1 MAGQLRAPLIFVESI
16 PEGTVSIR
24 APLVFVEPLT
34 EHFRQLRADL
44 VYLEP
49 LTEHFRTLRT
59 AFLFVE
65 SLHPVPPEGH
75 VSTELFPGSLGSSIA
90 LPGLAY
96 TVHKRPRFS
105 TLVHQAQSGVSVRNA
120 QMQYPIWE
128 FELSYEF
135 LRDDVTNEYRTLLG
149 FFLKR
154 QGGFDTFLLK
164 DKDDYLVTGGSLG
177 TADGV
182 TTQFFFKRTLGG
194 FAEKVGQVDNGS
206 DDQRLQVNGVL
217 QGSGLHGRRCRT
229 SVVFTSRRP
238 LGSRSPPTSSSS
250 STAGSRR
257 TWPTSRSSPTSSGSC
272 SRSSSRRC
280 RNEAPDHAPAG
291 LRPRDCNAL
300 LASSSSS
307 SPTASPSRRS
317 QGAVVRLTD
326 ASGGRLDRRLE
337 RRQPAHLRGRQAV
350 ITGLKAHSSLGVE
363 VDEQEFDIAMLTTRC
378 SRTGSRGRRRC
389 CRAGWTARRSAATGR
404 SRRVGI
410 ALGGRHPAC
419 SSAATSE
426 LDSVGRSSREAP
438 DHSGLSLLN
447 LDMPKDLYGI
457 KCRNVFGD
465 ARCGIDL
472 NALAVLGTVGG
483 GATRTTIPWASA
495 SSAIRSARSTSRT
508 ATRSRACARS

>member
-164 DKDDYLVTGGSLG
+164 DKDDYL
-177 TADGV
+177 
-182 TTQFFFKRTLGG
+182 
-194 FAEKVGQVDNGS
+194 
-206 DDQRLQVNGVL
+206 
-217 QGSGLHGRRCRT
+217 
-229 SVVFTSRRP
+229 SRRQP
-238 LGSRSPPTSSSS
+238 GF
-250 STAGSRR
+250 SRR
-257 TWPTSRSSPTSSGSC
+257 LGAATATPC
-272 SRSSSRRC
+272 
-280 RNEAPDHAPAG
+280 
-291 LRPRDCNAL
+291 LRP
-300 LASSSSS
+300 ASRQAVRHRQCFTIT
-307 SPTASPSRRS
+307 PT

-326 ASGGRLDRRLE
+326 AAGGRLDRRLE
-337 RRQPAHLRGRQAV
+337 RRQPLHLRGAPGGDHRPRVA
-350 ITGLKAHSSLGVE
+350 L
-363 VDEQEFDIAMLTTRC
+363 VDGRRGRRAGDRDRLRRWTRC
-378 SRTGSRGRRRC
+378 SRTGSRGPRRC
-389 CRAGWTARRSAATGR
+389 CWAGSTARRSAATGR
-404 SRRVGI
+404 SPGLGPPWVGVTRMFLGRRSRAGF
-410 ALGGRHPAC
+410 
-419 SSAATSE
+419 
-426 LDSVGRSSREAP
+426 VGRTIAKLKVKLGPVAAQPP
-438 DHSGLSLLN
+438 DAQGSLRL
-447 LDMPKDLYGI
+447 

-472 NALAVLGTVGG
+472 NSLAVLGTVGAARRARPFRG
-483 GATRTTIPWASA
+483 RARLRLFVRQDPHHQWRQRHARA
-495 SSAIRSARSTSRT
+495 HRS
-508 ATRSRACARS
+508 